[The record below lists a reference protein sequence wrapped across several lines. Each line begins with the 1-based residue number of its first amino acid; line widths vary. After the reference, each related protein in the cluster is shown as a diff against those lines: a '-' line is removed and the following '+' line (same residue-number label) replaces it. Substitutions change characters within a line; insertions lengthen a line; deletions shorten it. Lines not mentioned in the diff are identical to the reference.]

1 MARKTTNAEKPTP
14 RKTNSTRAKS
24 ANIKPKKS
32 GFRVDTLFTV
42 VILAALITFVIYLNR
57 EKKTTEAEATPAS
70 EIAFVFSEED
80 GTPTSFEVKPAEGET
95 VKVARDEKNAWALE
109 LPIKTEA
116 DQGASEAAASQ
127 ISSLLVVSPVDA
139 DPSIFGLDAPAF
151 IITIGFDNG
160 KSHVLEIG
168 DSTPT
173 NSGYYVRLD
182 KQKMLIVDL
191 YGIDSLLQL
200 ASAPPYLNTPTP
212 SPLPP
217 TETPAPSTG
226 AESTP
231 IVTVTPTP

>member
-1 MARKTTNAEKPTP
+1 MARKTTKSEKPTP
-14 RKTNSTRAKS
+14 RKISSTRAKS
-24 ANIKPKKS
+24 ANTKPKKS

-80 GTPTSFEVKPAEGET
+80 GTPTSFEVKPADGET
-95 VKVARDEKNAWALE
+95 VKVARDEKNVWALE

-127 ISSLLVVSPVDA
+127 IFSLLVISAVDD
-139 DPSIFGLDAPAF
+139 DPSVFGLDAPAYV
-151 IITIGFDNG
+151 ITIGFADG
-160 KSHVLEIG
+160 KFHALEIG
-168 DSTPT
+168 DSTLT
-173 NSGYYVRLD
+173 NSGYYARLD
-182 KQKMLIVDL
+182 KKKMMIVDL

-200 ASAPPYLNTPTP
+200 TSNPPYLNTPTP

-217 TETPAPSTG
+217 TETPASSTG

-231 IVTVTPTP
+231 SAPVTPTP

>member
-1 MARKTTNAEKPTP
+1 MARKTTSAEKPTP
-14 RKTNSTRAKS
+14 RKTSSTRAKP
-24 ANIKPKKS
+24 ANTKPKKS
-32 GFRVDTLFTV
+32 LFRVDTLFTV

-127 ISSLLVVSPVDA
+127 IFALQVISTVDA
-139 DPSIFGLDAPAF
+139 DPSIFGLDTPAYV
-151 IITIGFDNG
+151 ITIGFADG

-173 NSGYYVRLD
+173 NSGYYARLD
-182 KQKMLIVDL
+182 KKKMMIVDL

-200 ASAPPYLNTPTP
+200 TGNPPYLNTP

-217 TETPAPSTG
+217 TETPASSTG
-226 AESTP
+226 AGSTP
-231 IVTVTPTP
+231 VVTVTPTP